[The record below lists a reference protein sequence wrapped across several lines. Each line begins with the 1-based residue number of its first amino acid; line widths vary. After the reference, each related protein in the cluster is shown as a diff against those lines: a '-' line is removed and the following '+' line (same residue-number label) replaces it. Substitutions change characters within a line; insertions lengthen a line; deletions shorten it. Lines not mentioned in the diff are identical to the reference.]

1 MSENMTKSQ
10 EKKDLRA
17 MMKKMIDEMSDA
29 EMNKLLRE
37 SGEDRK
43 FNLDLEE
50 NLRLKPNMSSTSS
63 VDT

>member
-1 MSENMTKSQ
+1 MTKSQ